1 MGVTVSDSGLCCR
14 VRLMPTECLI
24 KPQFVDFIVSKAARF
39 SSVAECEITGCEI
52 AYVGLKE

>member
-1 MGVTVSDSGLCCR
+1 MPARWELPYLLSCSFDAYR
-14 VRLMPTECLI
+14 VLI

-39 SSVAECEITGCEI
+39 SSVAECEISKCEI